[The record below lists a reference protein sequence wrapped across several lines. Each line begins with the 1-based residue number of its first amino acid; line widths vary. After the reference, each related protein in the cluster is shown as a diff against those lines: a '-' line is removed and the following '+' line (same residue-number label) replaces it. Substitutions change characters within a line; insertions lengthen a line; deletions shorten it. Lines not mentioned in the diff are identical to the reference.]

1 MSFSKNRAD
10 WRGEILQAL
19 GLGVLGFVSVAAAV
33 HLATA
38 RSDLSARE
46 YPEREALDSAALE
59 GQGILSQL
67 RIEPHAQWL

>member
-33 HLATA
+33 HLALRDPIYLHA
-38 RSDLSARE
+38 NIRSES
-46 YPEREALDSAALE
+46 S
-59 GQGILSQL
+59 
-67 RIEPHAQWL
+67 